1 MLKAESDHVWSR
13 TTMSDSSSVP
23 PPASARPL
31 GAALSLLM
39 VFTIG
44 MGWAGGYALNR
55 AAVEAGIPL
64 LPYAFLQLA
73 GSAVILSLVLTLR
86 RERPPFDFSHLKLY
100 AISGVTAVG
109 IPYLAM
115 IYAAP
120 HVPVGVLTLDLTL
133 EPAFTYVFA
142 LLLAL
147 ERFHRV
153 RLAGLVIG
161 LIGLAIILVPE
172 AGLPSRAMVPWVLL
186 GLVAPISWA
195 VFSVYIAIVR
205 RPDQGGVLICWGL
218 FTAAALAILPALA
231 ITGEWWWFTRP
242 FGNDDLIVLGA
253 ILYNPIVWYLAVE
266 CVRLTGPV
274 FYSLWGYI
282 GTPAGM
288 VLGILFFDERH
299 SLWIWNALALLIIG
313 LYLVNRTSAQAR
325 QSRCEATDSL

>member
-1 MLKAESDHVWSR
+1 
-13 TTMSDSSSVP
+13 MSDP
-23 PPASARPL
+23 LIASPRKSAPPL

-55 AAVEAGIPL
+55 GAAEAGIPL
-64 LPYAFLQLA
+64 LAYAFIQIA
-73 GSAVILSLVLTLR
+73 GSSVILSVVLAFR
-86 RERPPFDFSHLKLY
+86 RERPPLDFAHLKLY
-100 AISGVTAVG
+100 SISGLTAVG

-120 HVPVGVLTLDLTL
+120 HVPVGVLTLDLAL
-133 EPAFTYVFA
+133 EPAFTYAFA
-142 LLLAL
+142 LILSL

-172 AGLPSRAMVPWVLL
+172 TGLPSRTMVPWVLL
-186 GLVAPISWA
+186 GLVAPMSWA

-205 RPDQGGVLICWGL
+205 RPAQGGVLICWGL
-218 FTAAALAILPALA
+218 FTTAALAILPAL
-231 ITGEWWWFTRP
+231 ILTGEWWWFTKP

-253 ILYNPIVWYLAVE
+253 ILYNPVVWYLAVE

-274 FYSLWGYI
+274 FYSLWGYVA
-282 GTPAGM
+282 TPVGIA
-288 VLGILFFDERH
+288 LGILFFNERH
-299 SLWIWNALALLIIG
+299 SLWIWGALVLLILG
-313 LYLVNRTSAQAR
+313 LYLVNRTSAKAR
-325 QSRCEATDSL
+325 R

>member
-1 MLKAESDHVWSR
+1 
-13 TTMSDSSSVP
+13 MSDSSSAP
-23 PPASARPL
+23 PQVTARPL
-31 GAALSLLM
+31 GAALSLLL
-39 VFTIG
+39 VFVIG
-44 MGWAGGYALNR
+44 MSWAGGYALNR
-55 AAVEAGIPL
+55 AAAEAGIPL
-64 LPYAFLQLA
+64 LPYAFLQFA
-73 GSAVILSLVLTLR
+73 GSAVILSVVLAIR
-86 RERPPFDFSHLKLY
+86 RERPPLDVTHLKLY
-100 AISGVTAVG
+100 AISGVIAVS

-172 AGLPSRAMVPWVLL
+172 ASLPSRTMVPWVLL

-195 VFSVYIAIVR
+195 VFSVYIAVVR
-205 RPDQGGVLICWGL
+205 RPGQGGVLICWGL
-218 FTAAALAILPALA
+218 FTAAALVILPAMA

-242 FGNDDLIVLGA
+242 FDNDDLIVLGA

-299 SLWIWNALALLIIG
+299 SLWIWSALVLLIIG
-313 LYLVNRTSAQAR
+313 LYLVNRTSAHAR
-325 QSRCEATDSL
+325 RPRHETTEPT

>member
-1 MLKAESDHVWSR
+1 
-13 TTMSDSSSVP
+13 MSDSSITT
-23 PPASARPL
+23 PPASKRPL

-55 AAVEAGIPL
+55 AAVEADIPL

-73 GSAVILSLVLTLR
+73 GSAVILSVVLALR
-86 RERPPFDFSHLKLY
+86 RERPPLDFSHLKLY

-109 IPYLAM
+109 IPYLAI

-133 EPAFTYVFA
+133 EPAFTYAFA

-153 RLAGLVIG
+153 RLVGLVIG

-172 AGLPSRAMVPWVLL
+172 TGLPSRTMVPWVLL
-186 GLVAPISWA
+186 GLLAPISWA
-195 VFSVYIAIVR
+195 IFSVYIAVVR
-205 RPDQGGVLICWGL
+205 RPEQSGVLICWGL
-218 FTAAALAILPALA
+218 FTASALAILPALV
-231 ITGEWWWFTRP
+231 ITGDFWWFTQP
-242 FGNDDLIVLGA
+242 FDNDDLIVLGA
-253 ILYNPIVWYLAVE
+253 ILYNPIVWFLAVE

-299 SLWIWNALALLIIG
+299 SLWIWGALVLLIIG
-313 LYLVNRTSAQAR
+313 LYLVNRTSAEAR
-325 QSRCEATDSL
+325 RSRREATDFT